1 LTTFLYLRY
10 NAAPTGFPILQSALF
25 DAKTPKTTKE
35 TLMTSERDREIKRRR
50 QRRDKVR
57 KLRARLERTTDVRQR
72 AVVIRKI
79 QRVSPTAP
87 VPES

>member
-1 LTTFLYLRY
+1 MQRSRDKSRPHAIVDEYHPA
-10 NAAPTGFPILQSALF
+10 NQGDP
-25 DAKTPKTTKE
+25 
-35 TLMTSERDREIKRRR
+35 MTSERDREIKRRR
-50 QRRDKVR
+50 HRRDKVR
-57 KLRARLERTTDVRQR
+57 KLRTRLERTTDVRQR